1 MRERIAKTARRGGMI
16 GLIAVGP
23 LLLGACGG
31 EIRAERQGKQFGD
44 EVCDVRAADNA
55 DDAQRQLDQA
65 RREMD
70 DLQRIVGRPLEEDVE
85 DIEENLND
93 LVAHVVDRN
102 EALLE
107 QDIAVIQRNIAAV
120 ARTLNGKAEAAFDG
134 IQQGLADCD
143 Y

>member
-1 MRERIAKTARRGGMI
+1 MRGNFAKTARRGGMI
-16 GLIAVGP
+16 GFIAVASF
-23 LLLGACGG
+23 LLGACGG

-44 EVCDVRAADNA
+44 EVCDVRDADSA

-70 DLQRIVGRPLEEDVE
+70 DLQRIVGRPLAEDVE

-93 LVAHVVDRN
+93 VVAHVVDDN

-107 QDIAVIQRNIAAV
+107 QDIAVIQSNIAAV
-120 ARTLNGKAEAAFDG
+120 ARTLDGEAEAAYDG

>member
-1 MRERIAKTARRGGMI
+1 MREHIAKTARRGGI
-16 GLIAVGP
+16 TGSIVVGSLLI
-23 LLLGACGG
+23 GACGG

-44 EVCDVRAADNA
+44 EVCDVRDADNA

-70 DLQRIVGRPLEEDVE
+70 DLRRIVGRPIEEDVE

-93 LVAHVVDRN
+93 LVEHVVQGDD
-102 EALLE
+102 ALLE
-107 QDIAVIQRNIAAV
+107 QDIAVIQRNLAAV
-120 ARTLNGKAEAAFDG
+120 ARTLDGKAEAAYDG
-134 IQQGLADCD
+134 VQQGLADCD